1 MSLSLRNV
9 GAITLFVEDVRRS
22 KPFYED
28 VFDASLVYED
38 DHSAAFDFGNTLI
51 DLLERSSAH
60 ELIEPARVAGA
71 ETGSQLQF
79 SIAVDDVGAI
89 CSELE
94 GRGVELL
101 NGPID
106 RPWGLPCAARL
117 GSA

>member
-1 MSLSLRNV
+1 MQSRCSSRTS
-9 GAITLFVEDVRRS
+9 GGRS
-22 KPFYED
+22 PFYED
-28 VFDASLVYED
+28 VLDASLVYED

-51 DLLERSSAH
+51 NLLERSSAH